1 MSGINSELIFIL
13 RQLNTLGNI
22 CILLR
27 SKRKDRRCSLRISE
41 DTTFCS
47 KCVFPPKTYSG
58 RKYIIQILKV
68 I

>member
-1 MSGINSELIFIL
+1 MNEDLIFIL

-27 SKRKDRRCSLRISE
+27 SKRKDRRCLLRISE

-47 KCVFPPKTYSG
+47 KCVFPPKTYSK